1 MKNGLFLR
9 ITAIFSPILDTLYL
23 SKR

>member
-1 MKNGLFLR
+1 MKNGLFSR